1 MVSSKLPLILPLL
14 PWSQFLWLQFLWAPR
29 ERPTRQLLSSWKW
42 AILLLGLISLSGCV
56 EQTRSEIDAKKVQL
70 VYARRGLSEGRFMKP
85 RAITIDSQD
94 HLYMVDMSGRI
105 QVFDA
110 DGQFLRFWN
119 TPTIENGRPTGL
131 GVDRDGHLLVADTH
145 YFRVLFYTPEGK
157 LLEDRTIGGVNGK
170 GPGEFGFVT
179 DVVQDSQGNYFISE
193 YGEFDRV
200 QKFTPDGKF
209 VCQFGKHGDGPLEF
223 NRPQSMVIDEQ
234 DRLWIADACN
244 HRIQVVECKDTEP
257 KLLQIFG
264 QQGKE
269 PGQFQYPYGIA
280 MSKDGTLVITEF
292 GNHRVQRVSR
302 EGKSLAIWG
311 SPGKEKGQLNQ
322 PWGSI
327 EDSRRRIHVLDSL
340 NHRIQR
346 IQL

>member
-1 MVSSKLPLILPLL
+1 M
-14 PWSQFLWLQFLWAPR
+14 
-29 ERPTRQLLSSWKW
+29 
-42 AILLLGLISLSGCV
+42 LLGLISLSGCV

-85 RAITIDSQD
+85 RAITIDAQD
-94 HLYMVDMSGRI
+94 QLYMVDMSGRI

-110 DGQFLRFWN
+110 DGQFLRYWN

-131 GVDRDGHLLVADTH
+131 GVDRDGHILVADTH

-179 DVVQDSQGNYFISE
+179 DVVQDSQGNFFISE

-209 VCQFGKHGDGPLEF
+209 LCQFGKHGDGPLEF

-234 DRLWIADACN
+234 DRLWISDACN
-244 HRIQVVECKDTEP
+244 HRIQVVECKGTEP
-257 KLLQIFG
+257 KLLQMFG

-280 MSKDGTLVITEF
+280 MSKDGTLLITEF